1 MPRYRVV
8 LEESTAYEME
18 ISAPSPEWASRAA
31 LELDESQLRY
41 LEPLYRDRRVQV
53 QEEKEE
59 P

>member
-8 LEESTAYEME
+8 LEESTAYELE
-18 ISAPSPEWASRAA
+18 LSAPSPEWASRAA

-53 QEEKEE
+53 REEDEE
-59 P
+59 S